1 VRLPFK
7 FQTIRQV
14 LTVGFSLLI
23 VLLLGAGAVGWV
35 SMNRM
40 ADQVSETLADAQQ
53 DAKQASDFSN
63 VVTQEIQ
70 AANTYLSD
78 QDAKSDAEFRRLG
91 WEAHRLH
98 RDFGSHR
105 DAMAEQIMRTVAI
118 DTTLARVEA
127 AFALSH
133 RLTDLGRLDEA
144 HAEAQRAR
152 KMVPGLL
159 EQLTGL
165 EHSRAQQLAAMSADL
180 RTQAT
185 ARSRLLVIVIS
196 VATLLAIMIVIRTG
210 RAVARPL
217 RLLVKHAVQLSHG
230 DLQQRTESE
239 MPGEFRTL
247 AEAMNH
253 ATVALSRIAAGA
265 ARTADEVAQS
275 AADLASASKQ
285 ISASAGEVADAVEEV
300 SHGAES
306 QVAQLRQVNE
316 ALDGIRTRGD
326 NLVGGAQEVHGLAS
340 AIEAEAEAKR
350 IEIDRAL
357 KILFDVRSIVEQA
370 AAQVRELNTSA
381 SEINKFVI
389 SVGRIAEQ
397 TNLLSLNAAIE
408 AARAGEAGRGF
419 AVVAGEVRKL
429 ADQTQAAADDVVKM
443 TDSVTTRVLAT
454 SKAMEQGV
462 TQVGEIERVSHDLD
476 SALSTILA
484 AAERTRAA
492 AAMVTTAAT
501 ENARAVDSAAAN
513 LSLVARTAESHATS
527 AMEVSASTEEQS
539 AACEQMSMASTQL
552 FHGSHA
558 LRDLVGELKTDGV
571 VGTTEM
577 QTPASAAA
585 PAGENEGG
593 AAEDETPSPHPRFTP
608 PHPQPPVKK
617 VA

>member
-1 VRLPFK
+1 MRLTFK

-14 LTVGFSLLI
+14 LAVGFSFLI
-23 VLLLGAGAVGWV
+23 LLLLGAGAVGWI
-35 SMNRM
+35 SMAQM
-40 ADQVSETLADAQQ
+40 ADRVTETLADAQQ

-91 WEAHRLH
+91 WEAHRLPRNFNAR
-98 RDFGSHR
+98 RDV
-105 DAMAEQIMRTVAI
+105 AEQIARTVAI
-118 DTTLARVEA
+118 DTTLARVESS
-127 AFALSH
+127 FALSH

-144 HAEAQRAR
+144 HAEAQKAR

-165 EHSRAQQLAAMSADL
+165 EHSRAQQLAGMSADL
-180 RTQAT
+180 RGQAM
-185 ARSRLLVIVIS
+185 ARSRILVSVII
-196 VATLLAIMIVIRTG
+196 VATLLALMIVLRTG
-210 RAVARPL
+210 RAVGRPL
-217 RLLVKHAVQLSHG
+217 RALVRHAVQLSHG
-230 DLQQRTESE
+230 DLQQRTEGE

-247 AEAMNH
+247 ADAMNH
-253 ATVALSRIAAGA
+253 ATIALSRIASGA
-265 ARTADEVAQS
+265 AKTADEVAQS
-275 AADLASASKQ
+275 ASDLLSASKQ

-350 IEIDRAL
+350 IDIDRSL
-357 KILFDVRSIVEQA
+357 KILFDVRTIVEQA
-370 AAQVRELNTSA
+370 AGQVRELNTSA
-381 SEINKFVI
+381 NEINKFVI
-389 SVGRIAEQ
+389 SVSRIAEQ

-443 TDSVTTRVLAT
+443 TESVMTRVLAT

-462 TQVGEIERVSHDLD
+462 KQVGEIELVSRELD
-476 SALSTILA
+476 SALTTILA

-492 AAMVTTAAT
+492 ASAVTTAAT

-513 LSLVARTAESHATS
+513 LGLVARTAESHATA
-527 AMEVSASTEEQS
+527 AMQVSASTEEQS

-552 FHGSHA
+552 FHGSHV
-558 LRDLVGELKTDGV
+558 LRDLVGELKT
-571 VGTTEM
+571 
-577 QTPASAAA
+577 
-585 PAGENEGG
+585 
-593 AAEDETPSPHPRFTP
+593 ETPVTPLATEAVAQESRHPRLTP
-608 PHPQPPVKK
+608 PHPQPPLARK

>member
-1 VRLPFK
+1 MKINFK

-14 LTVGFSLLI
+14 LAVGFGFLILLM
-23 VLLLGAGAVGWV
+23 LGAGGVGWI
-35 SMNRM
+35 SMAQM
-40 ADQVSETLADAQQ
+40 ADRVTETLSNAQQ

-98 RDFGSHR
+98 RNFGPGGVVS
-105 DAMAEQIMRTVAI
+105 AEQTARTVAI

-127 AFALSH
+127 SFALSH

-144 HAEAQRAR
+144 HAEAQKAR
-152 KMVPGLL
+152 RMVPGLL
-159 EQLTGL
+159 EQLTKL
-165 EHSRAQQLAAMSADL
+165 EHSRAQQLAGMSADL
-180 RTQAT
+180 RGQAT
-185 ARSRLLVIVIS
+185 ARSRILVS
-196 VATLLAIMIVIRTG
+196 VVMVAMLLAITIVIRTG
-210 RAVARPL
+210 RAVGRPL
-217 RLLVKHAVQLSHG
+217 RLLVRHAVQLSHG
-230 DLQQRTESE
+230 DLQQRTEGE

-247 AEAMNH
+247 ADAMNH
-253 ATVALSRIAAGA
+253 ATIALSRIASGA
-265 ARTADEVAQS
+265 AKTADEVAQS
-275 AADLASASKQ
+275 ASDLLSASKQ

-350 IEIDRAL
+350 IDIDRAL
-357 KILFDVRSIVEQA
+357 KILFDVRTIVEQA
-370 AAQVRELNTSA
+370 AGQVRELNTSA
-381 SEINKFVI
+381 SEINKFVV
-389 SVGRIAEQ
+389 SVSRIAEQ

-443 TDSVTTRVLAT
+443 TESVTTRVQAT

-462 TQVGEIERVSHDLD
+462 TQVGEIERVSRELD

-492 AAMVTTAAT
+492 AATVTTAAT

-513 LSLVARTAESHATS
+513 LGLVARTAESHATA
-527 AMEVSASTEEQS
+527 AMQVSASTEEQS

-552 FHGSHA
+552 FHGSHV
-558 LRDLVGELKTDGV
+558 LRDLVGELKTEATV
-571 VGTTEM
+571 TPLPTE
-577 QTPASAAA
+577 
-585 PAGENEGG
+585 EV
-593 AAEDETPSPHPRFTP
+593 AEKPPHPRLTP
-608 PHPQPPVKK
+608 PNPQPPLAKK

>member
-1 VRLPFK
+1 MSNSFR

-14 LTVGFSLLI
+14 LTVGFTFLI
-23 VLLLGAGAVGWV
+23 VLLLSAGVVGWV
-35 SMNRM
+35 SMTRM
-40 ADQVSETLADAQQ
+40 ADEVSQALAEAQL

-98 RDFGSHR
+98 RNFSSRTDSLH
-105 DAMAEQIMRTVAI
+105 DQITRTVAI
-118 DTTLARVEA
+118 DTTLARVESS
-127 AFALSH
+127 FALSH

-144 HAEAQRAR
+144 HVEAQNAR
-152 KMVPGLL
+152 KLVPWLL
-159 EQLTGL
+159 EQLSEL
-165 EHSRAQQLAAMSADL
+165 EHARAQQLSGVATNL
-180 RTQAT
+180 RRQSV
-185 ARSRLLVIVIS
+185 ARSRLLVSVIV
-196 VATLLAIMIVIRTG
+196 VATLIAIMIVIRTG
-210 RAVARPL
+210 RAVGRPL

-230 DLQQRTESE
+230 DLQQRTEGE

-247 AEAMNH
+247 ADAMNH
-253 ATVALSRIAAGA
+253 ATEALSRIASGA
-265 ARTADEVAQS
+265 AKTADEVAQS
-275 AADLASASKQ
+275 ASDLASASKQ

-326 NLVGGAQEVHGLAS
+326 DLVGGAQEVHGLAS

-350 IEIDRAL
+350 IDIDRAL
-357 KILFDVRSIVEQA
+357 RILFDVRSIVQQA
-370 AAQVRELNTSA
+370 AAEVRELNTTA
-381 SEINKFVI
+381 GDINKFVV
-389 SVGRIAEQ
+389 SVSRIAEQ

-443 TDSVTTRVLAT
+443 TETVTTKVATT
-454 SKAMEQGV
+454 SKAMELGV
-462 TQVGEIERVSHDLD
+462 THVGEIERVSRELD
-476 SALSTILA
+476 GALSTILA
-484 AAERTRAA
+484 AAARTREAA
-492 AAMVTTAAT
+492 ATVTTTAG
-501 ENARAVDSAAAN
+501 ENARAIDMAAAN
-513 LSLVARTAESHATS
+513 LGLVSRTAESHATA

-539 AACEQMSMASTQL
+539 AACEQMGMASTQL

-558 LRDLVGELKTDGV
+558 LRDLVGELKT
-571 VGTTEM
+571 TTPV
-577 QTPASAAA
+577 TPLESALLGEDA
-585 PAGENEGG
+585 PI
-593 AAEDETPSPHPRFTP
+593 PRLTP
-608 PHPQPPVKK
+608 PQPRPPIAKR

>member
-1 VRLPFK
+1 MMGRFR

-14 LTVGFSLLI
+14 LTIGFSFLI
-23 VLLLGAGAVGWV
+23 LLLWSAGVVGWL
-35 SMNRM
+35 SMRRM
-40 ADQVSETLADAQQ
+40 ADEVTQTLGEAQLDAR
-53 DAKQASDFSN
+53 QASDFSN
-63 VVTQEIQ
+63 VVTQEVQ

-98 RDFGSHR
+98 RSFSTR
-105 DAMAEQIMRTVAI
+105 PDALAEQIIRTVAI

-133 RLTDLGRLDEA
+133 RLTDLGRLDAA
-144 HAEAQRAR
+144 HVEAQRAR
-152 KMVPGLL
+152 KLVPSLL

-165 EHSRAQQLAAMSADL
+165 EHARAQQLAAMSDGL
-180 RTQAT
+180 RAQSI
-185 ARSRLLVIVIS
+185 ARSRILVAVII
-196 VATLLAIMIVIRTG
+196 VATLIAIMIVMRTG
-210 RAVARPL
+210 SAVGRPL

-230 DLQQRTESE
+230 DLQQRTDGE

-247 AEAMNH
+247 ADAMNH
-253 ATVALSRIAAGA
+253 ATIALSRIASGA
-265 ARTADEVAQS
+265 ATTADEVARS
-275 AADLASASKQ
+275 ASDLASASKQ

-326 NLVGGAQEVHGLAS
+326 NLVGGAQEVHSLAS
-340 AIEAEAEAKR
+340 AIEAEAESKR
-350 IEIDRAL
+350 VEIDRAL
-357 KILFDVRSIVEQA
+357 KILFDVRTIVEQA
-370 AAQVRELNTSA
+370 AGQVRELNTTA
-381 SEINKFVI
+381 SDINKFVV

-419 AVVAGEVRKL
+419 GVVAGEVRKL

-443 TDSVTTRVLAT
+443 TETVTMRVAAT

-462 TQVGEIERVSHDLD
+462 AHVGEIEKLSHDLD
-476 SALSTILA
+476 AALSTILV

-492 AAMVTTAAT
+492 AAGVTTAAT

-513 LSLVARTAESHATS
+513 LGLVARTAESHATA

-558 LRDLVGELKTDGV
+558 LLDLVSELKTTKPVSEGPEVAV
-571 VGTTEM
+571 VE
-577 QTPASAAA
+577 SV
-585 PAGENEGG
+585 GE
-593 AAEDETPSPHPRFTP
+593 AKPIPTP
-608 PHPQPPVKK
+608 PHPSPRIKR

>member
-1 VRLPFK
+1 MKLPFK
-7 FQTIRQV
+7 FHTIRQV
-14 LTVGFSLLI
+14 LTVGFSFLI
-23 VLLLGAGAVGWV
+23 LLLLGAGAVGWI
-35 SMNRM
+35 SMAQMANR
-40 ADQVSETLADAQQ
+40 VSETLSDAQR

-78 QDAKSDAEFRRLG
+78 QDAKSDADFRRLG

-98 RDFGSHR
+98 RNFSTRR
-105 DAMAEQIMRTVAI
+105 DLLGEQIARTVAI
-118 DTTLARVEA
+118 DTTLARVESS
-127 AFALSH
+127 FALSH
-133 RLTDLGRLDEA
+133 RLTDLGRLDDA
-144 HAEAQRAR
+144 HVEAQKAR

-165 EHSRAQQLAAMSADL
+165 EHSRAQQLAGMSSDL
-180 RTQAT
+180 RGQAT
-185 ARSRLLVIVIS
+185 ARSRVLVSVIL
-196 VATLLAIMIVIRTG
+196 VATLLAIMIVMRTG
-210 RAVARPL
+210 RAVGRPL
-217 RLLVKHAVQLSHG
+217 RLLVRHAVQLSQG
-230 DLQQRTESE
+230 DLQQRTEGE

-247 AEAMNH
+247 ADAMNH
-253 ATVALSRIAAGA
+253 ATLALSKIASGA
-265 ARTADEVAQS
+265 AKTADEVAAS
-275 AADLASASKQ
+275 ASDLLSASKQ

-357 KILFDVRSIVEQA
+357 KILFDVRTIVEQA
-370 AAQVRELNTSA
+370 AGQVRELNTSA
-381 SEINKFVI
+381 SEINKFVV
-389 SVGRIAEQ
+389 SVSRIAEQ

-443 TDSVTTRVLAT
+443 TESVTTRVLAT

-462 TQVGEIERVSHDLD
+462 IQVGEIERVSRELD

-492 AAMVTTAAT
+492 AATVTTAAT

-513 LSLVARTAESHATS
+513 LGLVARTAESHATA
-527 AMEVSASTEEQS
+527 AMQVSASSEEQS

-552 FHGSHA
+552 FHGSHT
-558 LRDLVGELKTDGV
+558 LRDLVGELKTETSV
-571 VGTTEM
+571 TPSATE
-577 QTPASAAA
+577 AV
-585 PAGENEGG
+585 
-593 AAEDETPSPHPRFTP
+593 AEESPHPRLTP
-608 PHPQPPVKK
+608 PNPQPPLARK

>member
-1 VRLPFK
+1 MKLPFK
-7 FQTIRQV
+7 FRTIRQV
-14 LTVGFSLLI
+14 LGVGFSFLI
-23 VLLLGAGAVGWV
+23 VLLLAAGAVGWM
-35 SMNRM
+35 SMTRM
-40 ADQVSETLADAQQ
+40 ADRVTETLADAQR
-53 DAKQASDFSN
+53 DAKEASDFSN

-98 RDFGSHR
+98 RNFNTRR
-105 DAMAEQIMRTVAI
+105 DVLAEQIVRTVAI

-127 AFALSH
+127 SFALSH

-180 RTQAT
+180 RAQAT
-185 ARSRLLVIVIS
+185 ASSRILVSVII
-196 VATLLAIMIVIRTG
+196 VATLLALMIVIRTG
-210 RAVARPL
+210 RAVGRPL
-217 RLLVKHAVQLSHG
+217 HLLVRHAVQLSHG
-230 DLQQRTESE
+230 DLQQRTEGD

-247 AEAMNH
+247 ADAMNH
-253 ATVALSRIAAGA
+253 ATIALSRIASGA
-265 ARTADEVAQS
+265 AKTADEVAQS
-275 AADLASASKQ
+275 ASDLASASKQ

-357 KILFDVRSIVEQA
+357 KILFDVRTIVEQA
-370 AAQVRELNTSA
+370 AVQVRELNTST
-381 SEINKFVI
+381 SEINKFVV

-443 TDSVTTRVLAT
+443 TDGVTARVLAT

-462 TQVGEIERVSHDLD
+462 TQVGEIERVSHELD

-501 ENARAVDSAAAN
+501 ENARAVDSAAGT
-513 LSLVARTAESHATS
+513 LGLVARTAESHATA
-527 AMEVSASTEEQS
+527 AMQVSASTEEQS

-558 LRDLVGELKTDGV
+558 LKDLVGELKTEV
-571 VGTTEM
+571 TAA
-577 QTPASAAA
+577 ASAAPEAEA
-585 PAGENEGG
+585 PP
-593 AAEDETPSPHPRFTP
+593 ETPHPRLTP
-608 PHPQPPVKK
+608 PHPQSPLAKK

>member
-1 VRLPFK
+1 MRLTFK

-14 LTVGFSLLI
+14 LAVGFSFLI
-23 VLLLGAGAVGWV
+23 LLLLGAGAVGWI
-35 SMNRM
+35 SMAQM
-40 ADQVSETLADAQQ
+40 ADRVTETLADAQQ

-91 WEAHRLH
+91 WEAHRLPRNFNARH
-98 RDFGSHR
+98 DV
-105 DAMAEQIMRTVAI
+105 AEQIARTVAI
-118 DTTLARVEA
+118 DTTLARVESS
-127 AFALSH
+127 FALSH

-144 HAEAQRAR
+144 HAEAQKAR

-165 EHSRAQQLAAMSADL
+165 EHSRAQQLAGMSADL
-180 RTQAT
+180 RGQAM
-185 ARSRLLVIVIS
+185 ARSRILVSVII
-196 VATLLAIMIVIRTG
+196 VATLLALMIVLRTG
-210 RAVARPL
+210 RAVGRPL
-217 RLLVKHAVQLSHG
+217 RALVRHAIQLSHG
-230 DLQQRTESE
+230 DLQQRAEGE

-247 AEAMNH
+247 ADAMNH
-253 ATVALSRIAAGA
+253 ATIALSRIASGA
-265 ARTADEVAQS
+265 AKTADEVAQS
-275 AADLASASKQ
+275 ASDLLSASKQ

-350 IEIDRAL
+350 IDIDRSL
-357 KILFDVRSIVEQA
+357 KILFDVRTIVEQA
-370 AAQVRELNTSA
+370 AGQVRELNTSA
-381 SEINKFVI
+381 NEINKFVI
-389 SVGRIAEQ
+389 SVSRIAEQ

-443 TDSVTTRVLAT
+443 TESVMTRVLAT

-462 TQVGEIERVSHDLD
+462 KQVGEIELVSRELD
-476 SALSTILA
+476 SALTTILA

-492 AAMVTTAAT
+492 ASAVTTAAT

-513 LSLVARTAESHATS
+513 LGLVARTAESHATA
-527 AMEVSASTEEQS
+527 AMQVSASTEEQS

-552 FHGSHA
+552 FHGSHV
-558 LRDLVGELKTDGV
+558 LRDLVGELKT
-571 VGTTEM
+571 
-577 QTPASAAA
+577 
-585 PAGENEGG
+585 
-593 AAEDETPSPHPRFTP
+593 ETPVTPLATEAVAQESRHPRLTP
-608 PHPQPPVKK
+608 PNPQPPLARK

>member
-1 VRLPFK
+1 MKLPFK
-7 FQTIRQV
+7 FHTIRQV
-14 LTVGFSLLI
+14 LTVGFSFLI
-23 VLLLGAGAVGWV
+23 LLLLGAGAVGWI
-35 SMNRM
+35 SMAQMANR
-40 ADQVSETLADAQQ
+40 VSETLADAQR

-98 RDFGSHR
+98 RNFSTRR
-105 DAMAEQIMRTVAI
+105 DLLGEQIARTVAL
-118 DTTLARVEA
+118 DTTLARVESS
-127 AFALSH
+127 FALSH

-144 HAEAQRAR
+144 HVEAQKAR

-165 EHSRAQQLAAMSADL
+165 EHSRAQQLAGMSSDL
-180 RTQAT
+180 RAQAT
-185 ARSRLLVIVIS
+185 ARSRVLVSVIL
-196 VATLLAIMIVIRTG
+196 VATLLAIMIVMRTG
-210 RAVARPL
+210 RAVGRPL
-217 RLLVKHAVQLSHG
+217 RLLVKHAVQLSQG
-230 DLQQRTESE
+230 DLQQRAEGE

-247 AEAMNH
+247 ADAMNH
-253 ATVALSRIAAGA
+253 ATIALSKIASGA
-265 ARTADEVAQS
+265 AKTADEVAAS
-275 AADLASASKQ
+275 ASDLLSASKQ

-357 KILFDVRSIVEQA
+357 KILFDVRTIVEQA
-370 AAQVRELNTSA
+370 AGQVRELNTSA
-381 SEINKFVI
+381 SEINKFVV
-389 SVGRIAEQ
+389 SVSRIAEQ

-443 TDSVTTRVLAT
+443 TESVTTRVLAT

-462 TQVGEIERVSHDLD
+462 IQVGEIERVSRELD

-492 AAMVTTAAT
+492 AATVTTAAT

-513 LSLVARTAESHATS
+513 LGLIARTAESHATA
-527 AMEVSASTEEQS
+527 AMQVSASTEEQS

-558 LRDLVGELKTDGV
+558 LRDLVGELKTETSV
-571 VGTTEM
+571 TPPATE
-577 QTPASAAA
+577 AV
-585 PAGENEGG
+585 
-593 AAEDETPSPHPRFTP
+593 AEESPHPRLTP
-608 PHPQPPVKK
+608 PNPQPPLARK

>member
-1 VRLPFK
+1 MRLPFR

-14 LTVGFSLLI
+14 LTVGFAFLI
-23 VLLLGAGAVGWV
+23 LLLLGAGAVGWV
-35 SMNRM
+35 SMAQM
-40 ADQVSETLADAQQ
+40 ADRVTETLAAAQQ

-78 QDAKSDAEFRRLG
+78 QDAKSDADFRRLG

-98 RDFGSHR
+98 RNFSSRR
-105 DAMAEQIMRTVAI
+105 DVLADQIARTVAI
-118 DTTLARVEA
+118 DTTLARVESS
-127 AFALSH
+127 FALSH

-165 EHSRAQQLAAMSADL
+165 EHSRAQQLAWMSADL
-180 RTQAT
+180 RGQAT
-185 ARSRLLVIVIS
+185 ARSRILVSVII
-196 VATLLAIMIVIRTG
+196 VATLLAIMIVLRTG
-210 RAVARPL
+210 RAVGRPL
-217 RLLVKHAVQLSHG
+217 RALVRHAVQLSHG
-230 DLQQRTESE
+230 DLQQRTEGE

-247 AEAMNH
+247 ADAMNH
-253 ATVALSRIAAGA
+253 ATIALSRIASGA
-265 ARTADEVAQS
+265 AKTADEVALS
-275 AADLASASKQ
+275 ASDLLSASKQ

-326 NLVGGAQEVHGLAS
+326 NLVGGAQEVHALAS

-350 IEIDRAL
+350 IDIDRTL
-357 KILFDVRSIVEQA
+357 KILFDVRTIVEQA

-381 SEINKFVI
+381 SEINKFVV
-389 SVGRIAEQ
+389 SVSRIAEQ

-443 TDSVTTRVLAT
+443 TESVTTRVLAT

-462 TQVGEIERVSHDLD
+462 IQVGEIERVSRELD
-476 SALSTILA
+476 SALSTILG

-492 AAMVTTAAT
+492 AATVTTAAT
-501 ENARAVDSAAAN
+501 ENARAVDSAATN
-513 LSLVARTAESHATS
+513 LGLVARTAESHATS
-527 AMEVSASTEEQS
+527 AMQVSASTEEQS

-558 LRDLVGELKTDGV
+558 LRDLVGELKTEASV
-571 VGTTEM
+571 TPVATE
-577 QTPASAAA
+577 AVAEA
-585 PAGENEGG
+585 P
-593 AAEDETPSPHPRFTP
+593 PHPRLTP
-608 PHPQPPVKK
+608 PRPQPPLVKK

>member
-1 VRLPFK
+1 VKLPFR
-7 FQTIRQV
+7 FHTIRQV
-14 LTVGFSLLI
+14 LTVGFSFLI
-23 VLLLGAGAVGWV
+23 LLLLGAGAVGWI
-35 SMNRM
+35 SMAQMANR
-40 ADQVSETLADAQQ
+40 VSETLSDAQR

-78 QDAKSDAEFRRLG
+78 QDAKSDADFRRLG

-98 RDFGSHR
+98 RNFSTRR
-105 DAMAEQIMRTVAI
+105 DLLGEQIARTVAI
-118 DTTLARVEA
+118 DTTLARVESS
-127 AFALSH
+127 FALSH

-144 HAEAQRAR
+144 HVEAQKAR

-165 EHSRAQQLAAMSADL
+165 EHSRAQQLAAMSSDL
-180 RTQAT
+180 RNQAT
-185 ARSRLLVIVIS
+185 ARSRVLVSVIL
-196 VATLLAIMIVIRTG
+196 VATLLAIMIVMRTG
-210 RAVARPL
+210 RAVGRPL
-217 RLLVKHAVQLSHG
+217 RLLVRHAVQLSQG
-230 DLQQRTESE
+230 DLQQRTEGE

-247 AEAMNH
+247 ANAMNH
-253 ATVALSRIAAGA
+253 ATIALSKIASGA
-265 ARTADEVAQS
+265 AKTADEVAAS
-275 AADLASASKQ
+275 ASDLLSASKQ

-357 KILFDVRSIVEQA
+357 KILFDVRTIVEQA
-370 AAQVRELNTSA
+370 AGQVRELNTSA
-381 SEINKFVI
+381 SEINKFVV
-389 SVGRIAEQ
+389 SVSRIAEQ

-443 TDSVTTRVLAT
+443 TESVTTRVLAT

-462 TQVGEIERVSHDLD
+462 IQVGEIERVSRELD

-492 AAMVTTAAT
+492 AATVTTAAT

-513 LSLVARTAESHATS
+513 LGLVARTAESHATA
-527 AMEVSASTEEQS
+527 AMQVSASTEEQS

-552 FHGSHA
+552 FHGSHV
-558 LRDLVGELKTDGV
+558 LRDLVGELKTETSV
-571 VGTTEM
+571 TPPATE
-577 QTPASAAA
+577 TV
-585 PAGENEGG
+585 
-593 AAEDETPSPHPRFTP
+593 AEESPHPRLTP
-608 PHPQPPVKK
+608 PNPRPPLARK

>member
-1 VRLPFK
+1 MKLPFK

-14 LTVGFSLLI
+14 LTVGFAFLI
-23 VLLLGAGAVGWV
+23 LLLLGAGAVGWI
-35 SMNRM
+35 SMAQM
-40 ADQVSETLADAQQ
+40 ADRVTETLADAQQ

-98 RDFGSHR
+98 RNFSSQQR
-105 DAMAEQIMRTVAI
+105 DVADQVARTVAI

-127 AFALSH
+127 SFALSH

-144 HAEAQRAR
+144 HAEAQKAR

-165 EHSRAQQLAAMSADL
+165 EHSRAQGLAGMSADL
-180 RTQAT
+180 RGQAT
-185 ARSRLLVIVIS
+185 ARSRILVSVII
-196 VATLLAIMIVIRTG
+196 VATLLALMIVIRTG
-210 RAVARPL
+210 RAVGRPL
-217 RLLVKHAVQLSHG
+217 RALVKHAVQLSHG
-230 DLQQRTESE
+230 DLQQRTEGE

-247 AEAMNH
+247 ADAMNH
-253 ATVALSRIAAGA
+253 ATIALSRIASGA

-275 AADLASASKQ
+275 AGDLLSASKQ

-350 IEIDRAL
+350 IDIDRSL
-357 KILFDVRSIVEQA
+357 KILFDVRTIVEQA

-381 SEINKFVI
+381 SEINKFVV
-389 SVGRIAEQ
+389 SVSRIAEQ

-443 TDSVTTRVLAT
+443 TESVTTRVLAT

-462 TQVGEIERVSHDLD
+462 KQVGEIEMVSRELD
-476 SALSTILA
+476 SALTTILA

-492 AAMVTTAAT
+492 ASAVTTAAT

-513 LSLVARTAESHATS
+513 LGLVARTAESHATA
-527 AMEVSASTEEQS
+527 AMQVSASTEEQS

-552 FHGSHA
+552 FHGSHT
-558 LRDLVGELKTDGV
+558 LRDLVGELKT
-571 VGTTEM
+571 
-577 QTPASAAA
+577 
-585 PAGENEGG
+585 
-593 AAEDETPSPHPRFTP
+593 ETPVTPVATEAVAEQSPHPRLTP
-608 PHPQPPVKK
+608 PNPRPPLAKK

>member
-1 VRLPFK
+1 MRLPFK

-14 LTVGFSLLI
+14 LTVGFAFLI
-23 VLLLGAGAVGWV
+23 LLLLGAGAVGWV
-35 SMNRM
+35 SMAQM
-40 ADQVSETLADAQQ
+40 ADRVTETLADAQQ

-78 QDAKSDAEFRRLG
+78 QDAKSDGDFRRLG

-98 RDFGSHR
+98 RNFTSQR
-105 DAMAEQIMRTVAI
+105 DVAEQIARTVAI
-118 DTTLARVEA
+118 DTTLARVESS
-127 AFALSH
+127 FALSH

-144 HAEAQRAR
+144 HAEAQKAR

-165 EHSRAQQLAAMSADL
+165 EHSRAQQLAGMSADL
-180 RTQAT
+180 RGQAT
-185 ARSRLLVIVIS
+185 ARSRILVSVII
-196 VATLLAIMIVIRTG
+196 VATLLALMIVLRTG
-210 RAVARPL
+210 RAVGRPL
-217 RLLVKHAVQLSHG
+217 RALVKHAVQLSHG
-230 DLQQRTESE
+230 DLQQRTEGE

-247 AEAMNH
+247 ADAMNH
-253 ATVALSRIAAGA
+253 ATIALSRIASGA
-265 ARTADEVAQS
+265 AKTADEVAQS
-275 AADLASASKQ
+275 ASDLLSASKQ

-350 IEIDRAL
+350 IDIDRTL
-357 KILFDVRSIVEQA
+357 KILFDVRTIVEQA
-370 AAQVRELNTSA
+370 AGQVRELNTSA
-381 SEINKFVI
+381 SEINKFVV
-389 SVGRIAEQ
+389 SVSRIAEQ

-443 TDSVTTRVLAT
+443 TESVTTRVLAT
-454 SKAMEQGV
+454 SKAMEEGV
-462 TQVGEIERVSHDLD
+462 IQVGEIERVSRELD
-476 SALSTILA
+476 SALSTILG

-492 AAMVTTAAT
+492 AATVTTAAT
-501 ENARAVDSAAAN
+501 ENARAVDSAATN
-513 LSLVARTAESHATS
+513 LGLVARTAESHATA
-527 AMEVSASTEEQS
+527 AMQVSASTEEQS

-552 FHGSHA
+552 FHGSHV
-558 LRDLVGELKTDGV
+558 LRDLVGELKTD
-571 VGTTEM
+571 
-577 QTPASAAA
+577 TPAI
-585 PAGENEGG
+585 
-593 AAEDETPSPHPRFTP
+593 SPEPEAVVEHPPRPRLTP
-608 PHPQPPVKK
+608 PRPRPPLTKK

>member
-1 VRLPFK
+1 VKLPFN

-14 LTVGFSLLI
+14 LTVGFSFLI
-23 VLLLGAGAVGWV
+23 ILMLGAGAVGWI
-35 SMNRM
+35 SMSQMANR
-40 ADQVSETLADAQQ
+40 VSETLADAQR

-78 QDAKSDAEFRRLG
+78 QDAKSDGDFRRLG

-98 RDFGSHR
+98 RDFNTRR
-105 DAMAEQIMRTVAI
+105 DLLGEQIARTVAI

-127 AFALSH
+127 SFALSH

-144 HAEAQRAR
+144 HSEAQKAR

-180 RTQAT
+180 RGQAT
-185 ARSRLLVIVIS
+185 ARSRVLVSVIL
-196 VATLLAIMIVIRTG
+196 VATLLAIMIVMRTG
-210 RAVARPL
+210 RAVGRPL
-217 RLLVKHAVQLSHG
+217 RLLVRHAVQLSHG
-230 DLQQRTESE
+230 DLQQRTEGE

-247 AEAMNH
+247 ADAMNH
-253 ATVALSRIAAGA
+253 ASIALSRIASGA
-265 ARTADEVAQS
+265 AKTADEVAQS
-275 AADLASASKQ
+275 AGDLLSASKQ

-357 KILFDVRSIVEQA
+357 KILFDVRTIVEQA
-370 AAQVRELNTSA
+370 AGQVRELNTSA
-381 SEINKFVI
+381 SEINKFVV
-389 SVGRIAEQ
+389 SVSRIAEQ

-443 TDSVTTRVLAT
+443 TESVTTRVLAT

-462 TQVGEIERVSHDLD
+462 IQVGEIERVSRELD

-492 AAMVTTAAT
+492 AATVTTAAT

-513 LSLVARTAESHATS
+513 LGLVARTAEGHATA
-527 AMEVSASTEEQS
+527 AMQVSASTEEQS
-539 AACEQMSMASTQL
+539 AACEQMSLASTQL

-558 LRDLVGELKTDGV
+558 LRDLVGELKT
-571 VGTTEM
+571 E
-577 QTPASAAA
+577 TPVTPLASEAV
-585 PAGENEGG
+585 
-593 AAEDETPSPHPRFTP
+593 AEDVPHPRLTP
-608 PHPQPPVKK
+608 PNPRPPLAKK

>member
-1 VRLPFK
+1 MRTFYR

-14 LTVGFSLLI
+14 LTVGFSFLILLLI
-23 VLLLGAGAVGWV
+23 SAGAVGWF
-35 SMNRM
+35 SMRRM
-40 ADQVSETLADAQQ
+40 ADEVTNTLAGAQQ
-53 DAKQASDFSN
+53 DARQASDFSN

-78 QDAKSDAEFRRLG
+78 QDAKSDADFRRLG

-98 RDFGSHR
+98 RSFASSP
-105 DAMAEQIMRTVAI
+105 DALAEQIVRTVAI
-118 DTTLARVEA
+118 DTTLARVES

-133 RLTDLGRLDEA
+133 RLTDLGRLDDA
-144 HAEAQRAR
+144 HVEAQRAR
-152 KMVPGLL
+152 KLVPSLL

-165 EHSRAQQLAAMSADL
+165 EHARAQQLAGMSDSL
-180 RTQAT
+180 RAQSV
-185 ARSRLLVIVIS
+185 ARSRLLVSVII
-196 VATLLAIMIVIRTG
+196 VATLIAIMIVLRTG
-210 RAVARPL
+210 RAVGRPL
-217 RLLVKHAVQLSHG
+217 RLLVRHAVQLSHG
-230 DLQQRTESE
+230 DLQQRTEGD

-247 AEAMNH
+247 ADAMNH
-253 ATVALSRIAAGA
+253 ATIALSRIASGA
-265 ARTADEVAQS
+265 AKTAEEVAQS
-275 AADLASASKQ
+275 AGDLLSASKQ

-326 NLVGGAQEVHGLAS
+326 NLVGGAQEVHSLAS
-340 AIEAEAEAKR
+340 AIEAEAQDKR
-350 IEIDRAL
+350 VEIDRAL
-357 KILFDVRSIVEQA
+357 KILFDVRTIVEQA
-370 AAQVRELNTSA
+370 AGQVRELNTTA
-381 SEINKFVI
+381 TDINKFVV
-389 SVGRIAEQ
+389 SVSRIAEQ

-419 AVVAGEVRKL
+419 GVVASEVRKL

-443 TDSVTTRVLAT
+443 TETVTTRVAAT

-462 TQVGEIERVSHDLD
+462 VQVGEIERVSRELD
-476 SALSTILA
+476 AALSTILSAAEKTRTA
-484 AAERTRAA
+484 AAS
-492 AAMVTTAAT
+492 VTTAAT

-513 LSLVARTAESHATS
+513 LGLVARTAESHATA

-558 LRDLVGELKTDGV
+558 LRDLVGELKTTAPV
-571 VGTTEM
+571 
-577 QTPASAAA
+577 TPVESK
-585 PAGENEGG
+585 PVNSSG
-593 AAEDETPSPHPRFTP
+593 PRPIPTP
-608 PHPQPPVKK
+608 PHPAPQIKR

>member
-1 VRLPFK
+1 MKALYR

-14 LTVGFSLLI
+14 LTVGFTFLILLLI
-23 VLLLGAGAVGWV
+23 SAGAVGWI
-35 SMNRM
+35 SMTRM
-40 ADQVSETLADAQQ
+40 ADEVTRTLAGAQQ
-53 DAKQASDFSN
+53 DARQASDFSN

-78 QDAKSDAEFRRLG
+78 QDSKSDADFRRLG

-98 RDFGSHR
+98 RSFAANP
-105 DAMAEQIMRTVAI
+105 DALAEQIARTVAI
-118 DTTLARVEA
+118 DTTLARVES

-133 RLTDLGRLDEA
+133 RLTDLGRLDDA
-144 HAEAQRAR
+144 HVEAQRAR
-152 KMVPGLL
+152 RLVPSLL

-165 EHSRAQQLAAMSADL
+165 EHARAQQLSAMSDSL
-180 RTQAT
+180 RSQSV
-185 ARSRLLVIVIS
+185 ARSRLLVSVIV
-196 VATLLAIMIVIRTG
+196 VATLIAIMIVLRTG
-210 RAVARPL
+210 RAVGRPL

-230 DLQQRTESE
+230 DLQQRTEGE

-247 AEAMNH
+247 ADAMNH
-253 ATVALSRIAAGA
+253 ATMALSRIASGA
-265 ARTADEVAQS
+265 ATTAEEVARS
-275 AADLASASKQ
+275 ASDLLSASKQ

-326 NLVGGAQEVHGLAS
+326 NLVGGAQEVHSLAS
-340 AIEAEAEAKR
+340 AIEAEAQDKR
-350 IEIDRAL
+350 VEIDRAL
-357 KILFDVRSIVEQA
+357 KILFDVRTIVEQA
-370 AAQVRELNTSA
+370 AGQVRELNTTA
-381 SEINKFVI
+381 TDINKFVI

-419 AVVAGEVRKL
+419 GVVASEVRKL

-443 TDSVTTRVLAT
+443 TETVTMRVAAT

-462 TQVGEIERVSHDLD
+462 VQVGEIERVSRELD
-476 SALSTILA
+476 AALSTILA
-484 AAERTRAA
+484 AAEKTRTAA
-492 AAMVTTAAT
+492 AGVTTAAT

-513 LSLVARTAESHATS
+513 LGLVARTAESHATA

-552 FHGSHA
+552 FHGSHV
-558 LRDLVGELKTDGV
+558 LRDLVGELKTTAPVAPVPSEASKPVDS
-571 VGTTEM
+571 GTL
-577 QTPASAAA
+577 
-585 PAGENEGG
+585 
-593 AAEDETPSPHPRFTP
+593 PRPLTTP
-608 PHPQPPVKK
+608 PHPSPAVKR

>member
-1 VRLPFK
+1 MRLTFK

-14 LTVGFSLLI
+14 LAVGFSFLI
-23 VLLLGAGAVGWV
+23 LLLLGAGAVGWI
-35 SMNRM
+35 SMAQM
-40 ADQVSETLADAQQ
+40 ADRVTETLADAQQ

-91 WEAHRLH
+91 WEAHRLPRNFNAR
-98 RDFGSHR
+98 RDV
-105 DAMAEQIMRTVAI
+105 AEQIARTVAI
-118 DTTLARVEA
+118 DTTLARVESS
-127 AFALSH
+127 FALSH

-144 HAEAQRAR
+144 HAEAQKAR

-159 EQLTGL
+159 GQLTGL
-165 EHSRAQQLAAMSADL
+165 EHSRAQQLAGMSADL
-180 RTQAT
+180 RDQAM
-185 ARSRLLVIVIS
+185 ARSRILVSVII
-196 VATLLAIMIVIRTG
+196 VATLLALMIVLRTG
-210 RAVARPL
+210 RAVGRPL
-217 RLLVKHAVQLSHG
+217 RALVRHAVQLSHG
-230 DLQQRTESE
+230 DLQQRTEGE

-247 AEAMNH
+247 ADAMNH
-253 ATVALSRIAAGA
+253 ATIALSRIASGA
-265 ARTADEVAQS
+265 AKTADEVAQS
-275 AADLASASKQ
+275 ASDLLSASKQ

-300 SHGAES
+300 SDGAES

-350 IEIDRAL
+350 IDIDRSL
-357 KILFDVRSIVEQA
+357 KILFDVRTIVEQA
-370 AAQVRELNTSA
+370 AGQVRELNTSA
-381 SEINKFVI
+381 NEINKFVI
-389 SVGRIAEQ
+389 SVSRIAEQ

-443 TDSVTTRVLAT
+443 TESVMTRVLAT

-462 TQVGEIERVSHDLD
+462 KQVGEIELVSRELD
-476 SALSTILA
+476 SALTTILA

-492 AAMVTTAAT
+492 ASAVTTAAT

-513 LSLVARTAESHATS
+513 LGLVARTAESHATA
-527 AMEVSASTEEQS
+527 AMQVSASTEEQS

-552 FHGSHA
+552 FHGSHV
-558 LRDLVGELKTDGV
+558 LRDLVGELKT
-571 VGTTEM
+571 
-577 QTPASAAA
+577 
-585 PAGENEGG
+585 
-593 AAEDETPSPHPRFTP
+593 ETPVTPLATEAVAQESRHPRLTP
-608 PHPQPPVKK
+608 PHPQPPLARK

>member
-1 VRLPFK
+1 MKLGYRFK
-7 FQTIRQV
+7 TIREV
-14 LTVGFSLLI
+14 LTVGFSFLI
-23 VLLLGAGAVGWV
+23 LLLLSAGAVGWV
-35 SMNRM
+35 SMTRM
-40 ADQVSETLADAQQ
+40 ADEVSLTMTEAQN

-63 VVTQEIQ
+63 VVTQEVQ

-78 QDAKSDAEFRRLG
+78 QDVSSDADFRRLG

-98 RDFGSHR
+98 RSFSSR
-105 DAMAEQIMRTVAI
+105 PDALAEEIARTVAI

-133 RLTDLGRLDEA
+133 RLTDLGRLDDA
-144 HAEAQRAR
+144 HTEAQRAR
-152 KMVPGLL
+152 KLVPSLL
-159 EQLTGL
+159 EQITGL
-165 EHSRAQQLAAMSADL
+165 EHARAQQLARMSDGL
-180 RTQAT
+180 RSQSV
-185 ARSRLLVIVIS
+185 ARSRILVAVIVI
-196 VATLLAIMIVIRTG
+196 ATLIAIMIVMRTG
-210 RAVARPL
+210 SAVGKPL

-230 DLQQRTESE
+230 DLQQNIEGD

-247 AEAMNH
+247 ADAMNH
-253 ATVALSRIAAGA
+253 ATIALSRIASGA
-265 ARTADEVAQS
+265 AKTADEVAQS
-275 AADLASASKQ
+275 ASDLASASKQ

-326 NLVGGAQEVHGLAS
+326 NLVGGAQEVHSLAS
-340 AIEAEAEAKR
+340 SIEAEAESKR
-350 IEIDRAL
+350 VEIDRAL
-357 KILFDVRSIVEQA
+357 KILFDVRTIVEQA
-370 AAQVRELNTSA
+370 AGQVRELSTTA
-381 SEINKFVI
+381 SDINKFVV

-419 AVVAGEVRKL
+419 GVVAGEVRKL

-443 TDSVTTRVLAT
+443 TETVTMRVAAT

-476 SALSTILA
+476 AALSTILA

-492 AAMVTTAAT
+492 AASVTTAAT

-513 LSLVARTAESHATS
+513 LGLVARTAESHATA

-552 FHGSHA
+552 FHGSHV
-558 LRDLVGELKTDGV
+558 LLDLVSELKT
-571 VGTTEM
+571 TTVA
-577 QTPASAAA
+577 ASAPA
-585 PAGENEGG
+585 PEPEPLS
-593 AAEDETPSPHPRFTP
+593 TVKPIPTP
-608 PHPQPPVKK
+608 PHPSPRIKR

>member
-1 VRLPFK
+1 VKLPFK
-7 FQTIRQV
+7 FRTIRQV
-14 LTVGFSLLI
+14 LTVGFSFLI
-23 VLLLGAGAVGWV
+23 LLLLGAGAVGWI
-35 SMNRM
+35 SMAQMANR
-40 ADQVSETLADAQQ
+40 VSETLSDAQR

-78 QDAKSDAEFRRLG
+78 QDAKSDADFRRLG

-98 RDFGSHR
+98 RNYSTRR
-105 DAMAEQIMRTVAI
+105 DLLGEQIARTVAI
-118 DTTLARVEA
+118 DTTLARVESS
-127 AFALSH
+127 FALSH

-144 HAEAQRAR
+144 HVEAQKAR

-165 EHSRAQQLAAMSADL
+165 EHSRAQQLAAMSSDL
-180 RTQAT
+180 RGQAT
-185 ARSRLLVIVIS
+185 ARSRVLVSVIL
-196 VATLLAIMIVIRTG
+196 VATLLAIMIVMRTG
-210 RAVARPL
+210 RAVGRPL
-217 RLLVKHAVQLSHG
+217 RLLVRHAVMLSQG
-230 DLQQRTESE
+230 DLQQRTEGE

-247 AEAMNH
+247 ADAMNH
-253 ATVALSRIAAGA
+253 ATIALSKIASGA
-265 ARTADEVAQS
+265 AKTADEVAAS
-275 AADLASASKQ
+275 ASDLLSASKQ

-357 KILFDVRSIVEQA
+357 KILFDVRTIVEQA
-370 AAQVRELNTSA
+370 AGQVRELNTSA
-381 SEINKFVI
+381 SEINKFVV
-389 SVGRIAEQ
+389 SVSRIAEQ

-443 TDSVTTRVLAT
+443 TESVTMRVLAT

-462 TQVGEIERVSHDLD
+462 IQVGEIERVSRELD

-492 AAMVTTAAT
+492 AATVTTAAT

-513 LSLVARTAESHATS
+513 LGLVARTAESHATA
-527 AMEVSASTEEQS
+527 AMQVSASTEEQS

-552 FHGSHA
+552 FHGSHV
-558 LRDLVGELKTDGV
+558 LRDLVGELKTETSV
-571 VGTTEM
+571 
-577 QTPASAAA
+577 ASL
-585 PAGENEGG
+585 E
-593 AAEDETPSPHPRFTP
+593 AEKKAEHPPHPRLTP
-608 PHPQPPVKK
+608 PNPRPPLAKK

>member
-1 VRLPFK
+1 MKLPFK
-7 FQTIRQV
+7 FHTIRQV
-14 LTVGFSLLI
+14 LTVGFSFLI
-23 VLLLGAGAVGWV
+23 LLLLGAGAVGWI
-35 SMNRM
+35 SMAQMANR
-40 ADQVSETLADAQQ
+40 VSETLSDAQR

-78 QDAKSDAEFRRLG
+78 QDAKSDADFRRLG

-98 RDFGSHR
+98 RNFSTRR
-105 DAMAEQIMRTVAI
+105 DLLGEQIARTVAI
-118 DTTLARVEA
+118 DTTLARVESS
-127 AFALSH
+127 FALSH

-144 HAEAQRAR
+144 HVEAQKAR

-165 EHSRAQQLAAMSADL
+165 EHSRAQQLAAMSSDL
-180 RTQAT
+180 RSQAT
-185 ARSRLLVIVIS
+185 ARSRVLVSVIL
-196 VATLLAIMIVIRTG
+196 VATLLAIMIVMRTG
-210 RAVARPL
+210 RAVGRPL
-217 RLLVKHAVQLSHG
+217 RLLVRHAVQLSQG
-230 DLQQRTESE
+230 DLQQRTEGE

-247 AEAMNH
+247 ADAMNH
-253 ATVALSRIAAGA
+253 ATIALSKIASGA
-265 ARTADEVAQS
+265 ARTADEVAAS
-275 AADLASASKQ
+275 ASDLLSASKQ

-357 KILFDVRSIVEQA
+357 KILFDVRTIVEQA
-370 AAQVRELNTSA
+370 AGQVRELNTSA
-381 SEINKFVI
+381 SEINKFVV
-389 SVGRIAEQ
+389 SVSRIAEQ

-443 TDSVTTRVLAT
+443 TESVTTRVLAT

-462 TQVGEIERVSHDLD
+462 IQVGEIERVSRELD

-492 AAMVTTAAT
+492 AATVTTAAT

-513 LSLVARTAESHATS
+513 LGLIARTAESHATA
-527 AMEVSASTEEQS
+527 AMQVSASTEEQS

-552 FHGSHA
+552 FHGSHT
-558 LRDLVGELKTDGV
+558 LRDLVGELKTETSV
-571 VGTTEM
+571 TPPATE
-577 QTPASAAA
+577 AV
-585 PAGENEGG
+585 
-593 AAEDETPSPHPRFTP
+593 AEESPHPRLTP
-608 PHPQPPVKK
+608 PNPQPPLARK

>member
-1 VRLPFK
+1 VKLPFK
-7 FQTIRQV
+7 FHTIRQV
-14 LTVGFSLLI
+14 LTVGFSFLI
-23 VLLLGAGAVGWV
+23 LLLLGAGAVGWI
-35 SMNRM
+35 SMAQMANR
-40 ADQVSETLADAQQ
+40 VSETLSDAQR

-78 QDAKSDAEFRRLG
+78 QDAKSDADFRRLG

-98 RDFGSHR
+98 RNFSTRR
-105 DAMAEQIMRTVAI
+105 DLLGEQIARTVAI
-118 DTTLARVEA
+118 DTTLARVESS
-127 AFALSH
+127 FALSH

-144 HAEAQRAR
+144 HVEAQKAR

-165 EHSRAQQLAAMSADL
+165 EHSRAQQLAAMSSDL
-180 RTQAT
+180 RSQAT
-185 ARSRLLVIVIS
+185 ARSRVLVSVIL
-196 VATLLAIMIVIRTG
+196 VATLLAIMIVMRTG
-210 RAVARPL
+210 RAVGRPL
-217 RLLVKHAVQLSHG
+217 RLLVRHAVQLSQG
-230 DLQQRTESE
+230 DLQQRAEGE

-247 AEAMNH
+247 ADAMNH
-253 ATVALSRIAAGA
+253 ATIALSKIASGA
-265 ARTADEVAQS
+265 AKTADEVAAS
-275 AADLASASKQ
+275 ASDLLSASKQ

-357 KILFDVRSIVEQA
+357 KILFDVRTIVEQA
-370 AAQVRELNTSA
+370 AGQVRELNTSA
-381 SEINKFVI
+381 SEINKFVV
-389 SVGRIAEQ
+389 SVSRIAVQ

-443 TDSVTTRVLAT
+443 TESVTARVLAT

-462 TQVGEIERVSHDLD
+462 IQVGEIERVSRELD

-492 AAMVTTAAT
+492 AATVTTAAT

-513 LSLVARTAESHATS
+513 LGLIARTAESHATA
-527 AMEVSASTEEQS
+527 AMQVSASTEEQS

-552 FHGSHA
+552 FHGSHT
-558 LRDLVGELKTDGV
+558 LRDLVGELKTETSVTPPATEGV
-571 VGTTEM
+571 
-577 QTPASAAA
+577 
-585 PAGENEGG
+585 
-593 AAEDETPSPHPRFTP
+593 AEESPHPRLTP
-608 PHPQPPVKK
+608 PNPQPPLARK

>member
-1 VRLPFK
+1 VRLPFR
-7 FQTIRQV
+7 FRTIRQI
-14 LTVGFSLLI
+14 LTIGFSALI
-23 VLLLGAGAVGWV
+23 VLLLGAGAVGWISMTSMAERV
-35 SMNRM
+35 SD
-40 ADQVSETLADAQQ
+40 ALADAQA

-98 RDFGSHR
+98 RSFNTRR
-105 DAMAEQIMRTVAI
+105 DILAEQIARTVAI
-118 DTTLARVEA
+118 DTTLARVES

-144 HAEAQRAR
+144 HVQAQEARR
-152 KMVPGLL
+152 MVPPLL
-159 EQLTGL
+159 QQLTGL
-165 EHSRAQQLAAMSADL
+165 EHSRAQQLAAISTDL
-180 RTQAT
+180 RGQSV
-185 ARSRLLVIVIS
+185 ARSRLLVSVIV
-196 VATLLAIMIVIRTG
+196 VATLLAIMIVIRMG
-210 RAVARPL
+210 RAVGRPL
-217 RLLVKHAVQLSHG
+217 RLLVRHAVQLSHG
-230 DLQQRTESE
+230 DLQQRTEGE

-247 AEAMNH
+247 ADAMNH
-253 ATVALSRIAAGA
+253 ATIALSRIAMGA
-265 ARTADEVAQS
+265 AKTADEVAQS
-275 AADLASASKQ
+275 ASDLASASKQ

-326 NLVGGAQEVHGLAS
+326 NLVGGAQEVHSLAS
-340 AIEAEAEAKR
+340 AIEAEAQGKR
-350 IEIDRAL
+350 VDIDRAL
-357 KILFDVRSIVEQA
+357 KILFDVRSIVQQA
-370 AAQVRELNTSA
+370 AAQVRELNTTA
-381 SEINKFVI
+381 GDINKFVV
-389 SVGRIAEQ
+389 SVSRIAEQ

-443 TDSVTTRVLAT
+443 TESVTSRVLAT

-462 TQVGEIERVSHDLD
+462 VQVGEIERVSRELD
-476 SALSTILA
+476 GALSTILA
-484 AAERTRAA
+484 AAEKTRAA
-492 AAMVTTAAT
+492 AGSVTTAAM
-501 ENARAVDSAAAN
+501 ENAQAVDSAAAN
-513 LSLVARTAESHATS
+513 LGLIARTAESHATA
-527 AMEVSASTEEQS
+527 AMQVSASTEEQS

-558 LRDLVGELKTDGV
+558 LLDLVGELKTA
-571 VGTTEM
+571 
-577 QTPASAAA
+577 TPVSTVKAEEIDKS
-585 PAGENEGG
+585 EGL
-593 AAEDETPSPHPRFTP
+593 ESRRPPKPITTP
-608 PHPQPPVKK
+608 PHPSPRVKR

>member
-1 VRLPFK
+1 MKRLYRFK
-7 FQTIRQV
+7 TIRQV

-23 VLLLGAGAVGWV
+23 LLLISAGVVGWV
-35 SMNRM
+35 SMTRM
-40 ADQVSETLADAQQ
+40 ADEVSVTLAEAQQ
-53 DAKQASDFSN
+53 DARQASDFSN

-78 QDAKSDAEFRRLG
+78 QDIKSDLEFRRLG

-98 RDFGSHR
+98 RNFSSR
-105 DAMAEQIMRTVAI
+105 PDALAEQIQRTVAI
-118 DTTLARVEA
+118 DTTLARVES

-144 HAEAQRAR
+144 HVEAQRAR
-152 KMVPGLL
+152 ALVPSLL

-165 EHSRAQQLAAMSADL
+165 EHARASQLSTMSANL
-180 RTQAT
+180 RNQSV
-185 ARSRLLVIVIS
+185 ARSRLLVSVIVI
-196 VATLLAIMIVIRTG
+196 ATLIAIMIVLRTG
-210 RAVARPL
+210 SAVGRPL
-217 RLLVKHAVQLSHG
+217 RLLVKHAIQLSHG
-230 DLQQRTESE
+230 DLQQRTEGE
-239 MPGEFRTL
+239 MPGEFKTL
-247 AEAMNH
+247 ADAMNH
-253 ATVALSRIAAGA
+253 ATIALSRIASGA
-265 ARTADEVAQS
+265 AKTADEVAQS
-275 AADLASASKQ
+275 ASDLLSASKQ

-316 ALDGIRTRGD
+316 ALEGIRTRGD

-340 AIEAEAEAKR
+340 SIEAEAEAKR
-350 IEIDRAL
+350 VDIDRAL
-357 KILFDVRSIVEQA
+357 KILFDVRTIVEQA
-370 AAQVRELNTSA
+370 ATQVRELNTTA
-381 SEINKFVI
+381 SDINKFVI

-419 AVVAGEVRKL
+419 GVVAGEVRKL

-443 TDSVTTRVLAT
+443 TESVTTRVSAT

-462 TQVGEIERVSHDLD
+462 IQVGEIERVSRELD
-476 SALSTILA
+476 SALSTILS

-492 AAMVTTAAT
+492 AAGVTTAAM
-501 ENARAVDSAAAN
+501 ENARAVDSAAVN
-513 LSLVARTAESHATS
+513 LGLVARTAEGHATA

-558 LRDLVGELKTDGV
+558 LLDLVSELKTGV
-571 VGTTEM
+571 VTAVTLDAPAVAESE
-577 QTPASAAA
+577 TPASSDHA
-585 PAGENEGG
+585 PR
-593 AAEDETPSPHPRFTP
+593 PIPTP
-608 PHPQPPVKK
+608 PHPSPRIKR

>member
-1 VRLPFK
+1 VKLTFRFH
-7 FQTIRQV
+7 TIRQV
-14 LTVGFSLLI
+14 LAVGFGFLILLM
-23 VLLLGAGAVGWV
+23 LGAGAVGWV
-35 SMNRM
+35 SMAQM
-40 ADQVSETLADAQQ
+40 ADRVTETLANAQQ

-98 RDFGSHR
+98 RNFGPGGVVST
-105 DAMAEQIMRTVAI
+105 EQTARTVAI
-118 DTTLARVEA
+118 DTTLARVESS
-127 AFALSH
+127 FALSH

-144 HAEAQRAR
+144 HAEAQKAR
-152 KMVPGLL
+152 RMVPGLL
-159 EQLTGL
+159 EQLTKL
-165 EHSRAQQLAAMSADL
+165 EHSRAQQLAGMSTDL
-180 RTQAT
+180 RGQAT
-185 ARSRLLVIVIS
+185 ARSRILVSVVIV
-196 VATLLAIMIVIRTG
+196 AMLLAIMIVIRTG
-210 RAVARPL
+210 RAVGRPL
-217 RLLVKHAVQLSHG
+217 RLLVRHAVQLSHG
-230 DLQQRTESE
+230 DLQQRTEGE

-247 AEAMNH
+247 ADAMNH
-253 ATVALSRIAAGA
+253 ATIALSRIASGA
-265 ARTADEVAQS
+265 AKTADEVAQS
-275 AADLASASKQ
+275 ASDLLSASKQ

-350 IEIDRAL
+350 IDIDRAL
-357 KILFDVRSIVEQA
+357 KILFDVRTIVEQA
-370 AAQVRELNTSA
+370 AGQVRELNTSA
-381 SEINKFVI
+381 SEINKFVV
-389 SVGRIAEQ
+389 SVSRIAEQ

-443 TDSVTTRVLAT
+443 TESVTTRVQAT

-462 TQVGEIERVSHDLD
+462 TQVGEIERVSRELD

-492 AAMVTTAAT
+492 AATVTTAAT

-513 LSLVARTAESHATS
+513 LGLVARTAESHATA
-527 AMEVSASTEEQS
+527 AMQVSASTEEQS

-552 FHGSHA
+552 FHGSHV
-558 LRDLVGELKTDGV
+558 LRDLVGELKTKA
-571 VGTTEM
+571 TI
-577 QTPASAAA
+577 TPL
-585 PAGENEGG
+585 PTNEV
-593 AAEDETPSPHPRFTP
+593 AEESPHPRLTP
-608 PHPQPPVKK
+608 PNPQPPLAKK

>member
-1 VRLPFK
+1 MKAPFR

-14 LTVGFSLLI
+14 LTVGFSFLI
-23 VLLLGAGAVGWV
+23 VLMLAAGAVGWF
-35 SMNRM
+35 SMNTM
-40 ADQVSETLADAQQ
+40 ADQVTKTLADAQQ

-78 QDAKSDAEFRRLG
+78 QDAKSDGDFRRLG

-98 RDFGSHR
+98 RTFTMGQ
-105 DAMAEQIMRTVAI
+105 DAMAEQIRRTVAI

-127 AFALSH
+127 SFALSH

-165 EHSRAQQLAAMSADL
+165 EHSRAQQLAGMSAEL
-180 RTQAT
+180 RGQAS
-185 ARSRLLVIVIS
+185 ARSRILIAVVI
-196 VATLLAIMIVIRTG
+196 VATLLAMMIVARTG
-210 RAVARPL
+210 RAVGRPL
-217 RLLVKHAVQLSHG
+217 RLLVKHAIQLSHG
-230 DLQQRTESE
+230 DLQQRTEGD

-247 AEAMNH
+247 ADAMNH
-253 ATVALSRIAAGA
+253 ATMALSRIASGA
-265 ARTADEVAQS
+265 AKTADEVAQS
-275 AADLASASKQ
+275 ASDLASASKQ

-340 AIEAEAEAKR
+340 AIEAEAESKR

-357 KILFDVRSIVEQA
+357 KILFDVRTIVEQA
-370 AAQVRELNTSA
+370 AGQVRELNTSA
-381 SEINKFVI
+381 NEINKFVV
-389 SVGRIAEQ
+389 SVSRIAEQ

-419 AVVAGEVRKL
+419 SVVAGEVRKL

-443 TDSVTTRVLAT
+443 TDSVTTRVAAT

-462 TQVGEIERVSHDLD
+462 TQVGEIERVSRELD

-492 AAMVTTAAT
+492 ASAVTTAAT

-513 LSLVARTAESHATS
+513 LGLVARTAESHATA
-527 AMEVSASTEEQS
+527 AMQVSASTEEQS

-558 LRDLVGELKTDGV
+558 LKDLVGELKTAEIAA
-571 VGTTEM
+571 TTEM
-577 QTPASAAA
+577 QVPPAAVA
-585 PAGENEGG
+585 PAE
-593 AAEDETPSPHPRFTP
+593 SPHPRFTP
-608 PHPQPPVKK
+608 PSPQPPFVKK

>member
-1 VRLPFK
+1 MKLPFK
-7 FQTIRQV
+7 FHTIRQV
-14 LTVGFSLLI
+14 LTVGFSFLI
-23 VLLLGAGAVGWV
+23 LLLLGAGAVGWI
-35 SMNRM
+35 SMTQMANR
-40 ADQVSETLADAQQ
+40 VSETLSDAQR

-78 QDAKSDAEFRRLG
+78 QDAKSDADFRRLG

-98 RDFGSHR
+98 RNFSTRR
-105 DAMAEQIMRTVAI
+105 DLLGEQIARTVAI
-118 DTTLARVEA
+118 DTTLARVESS
-127 AFALSH
+127 FALSH

-144 HAEAQRAR
+144 HVEAQKAR

-165 EHSRAQQLAAMSADL
+165 EHSRAQQLAAMSSDL
-180 RTQAT
+180 RGQAT
-185 ARSRLLVIVIS
+185 ARSRVLVSVIL
-196 VATLLAIMIVIRTG
+196 VATLLAIMIVMRTG
-210 RAVARPL
+210 RAVGRPL
-217 RLLVKHAVQLSHG
+217 RLLVRHAVQLSQG
-230 DLQQRTESE
+230 DLQQRTEGE

-247 AEAMNH
+247 ADAMNH
-253 ATVALSRIAAGA
+253 ATIALSKIASGA
-265 ARTADEVAQS
+265 AKTADEVAAS
-275 AADLASASKQ
+275 ASDLLSASKQ

-357 KILFDVRSIVEQA
+357 KILFDVRTIVEQA
-370 AAQVRELNTSA
+370 AGQVRELNTSA
-381 SEINKFVI
+381 SEINKFVV
-389 SVGRIAEQ
+389 SVSRIAEQ

-443 TDSVTTRVLAT
+443 TESVTMRVLAT

-462 TQVGEIERVSHDLD
+462 IQVGEIERVSRELD

-492 AAMVTTAAT
+492 AATVTTAAT

-513 LSLVARTAESHATS
+513 LGLVARTAESHATA
-527 AMEVSASTEEQS
+527 AMQVSASTEEQS

-552 FHGSHA
+552 FHGSHV
-558 LRDLVGELKTDGV
+558 LRDLVGELKTETSV
-571 VGTTEM
+571 
-577 QTPASAAA
+577 ASLE
-585 PAGENEGG
+585 PEKE
-593 AAEDETPSPHPRFTP
+593 AEHPPHPRLTP
-608 PHPQPPVKK
+608 PNPQPPLAKK

>member
-1 VRLPFK
+1 MIAPYK
-7 FQTIRQV
+7 FRTIRQV
-14 LTVGFSLLI
+14 LTVGFSFLI
-23 VLLLGAGAVGWV
+23 VLLLGAGVVGWV
-35 SMNRM
+35 SMTRM
-40 ADQVSETLADAQQ
+40 ADDVGRTLADAQQ

-78 QDAKSDAEFRRLG
+78 QDAKSEADFRRLG

-98 RDFGSHR
+98 RTFSTRR
-105 DAMAEQIMRTVAI
+105 DMMADQIARTVAI

-144 HAEAQRAR
+144 HTQAQTAR
-152 KMVPGLL
+152 KMVPALL

-165 EHSRAQQLAAMSADL
+165 EHSRAQQLAGMAVTL
-180 RTQAT
+180 RSQSI
-185 ARSRLLVIVIS
+185 ARSRILVSVII
-196 VATLLAIMIVIRTG
+196 VATLLAVMIVIRTG
-210 RAVARPL
+210 RAVGRPL

-230 DLQQRTESE
+230 DLQQRTESD
-239 MPGEFRTL
+239 MPGEFKTL
-247 AEAMNH
+247 ADAMNH
-253 ATVALSRIAAGA
+253 ATAALSRIASGA
-265 ARTADEVAQS
+265 AKTADEVAQS
-275 AADLASASKQ
+275 ASDLASASKQ

-316 ALDGIRTRGD
+316 ALDGIRARGD

-350 IEIDRAL
+350 IDIDRAL
-357 KILFDVRSIVEQA
+357 RILFDVRSIVEKA
-370 AAQVRELNTSA
+370 ASEVRELNTTA
-381 SEINKFVI
+381 SDINKFVI

-419 AVVAGEVRKL
+419 GVVAGEVRKL

-443 TDSVTTRVLAT
+443 TETVTARVAAT

-462 TQVGEIERVSHDLD
+462 VQVGEIERVSRELD
-476 SALSTILA
+476 SALSTILG

-492 AAMVTTAAT
+492 AGTVTTAAT
-501 ENARAVDSAAAN
+501 ENAKALESAAA
-513 LSLVARTAESHATS
+513 SLGLVSRTAESHATA
-527 AMEVSASTEEQS
+527 AMQVSASTEEQS
-539 AACEQMSMASTQL
+539 AACEQMTMASTQL

-558 LRDLVGELKTDGV
+558 LKDLVGELKT
-571 VGTTEM
+571 TTPV
-577 QTPASAAA
+577 TPL
-585 PAGENEGG
+585 E
-593 AAEDETPSPHPRFTP
+593 AELLGKDSVQPMPRLTP
-608 PHPQPPVKK
+608 PRPRPPEVKR